1 MKNKNFFREKAAGR
15 EIRMLRTMQTPW
27 VKLLMLGLMVGAL
40 VLTACAPEDLDITP
54 IPTATE
60 VPPPTPTREASVAA
74 ADDDVI
80 AANQGTLDAILAA
93 VPGQMPAGAVIWRR
107 DNQREMQAVTNID
120 NGVGMKVFFNEQT
133 GGTSTLTF
141 AVFNTPEDATVYY
154 DFIQGLREVLRNG
167 EPMENLPTPN
177 LAGSGLYGSNAIFQ
191 LDNIFVEV
199 SIELFSS
206 TQGNPLP
213 ALSRETIR
221 VVETALSS
229 VPARGGEEA
238 TEEPAAEAT
247 SEASAATGGNQAKL
261 DGILAALPPLLQASV
276 EWRRDSDAAPELET
290 IDADPNAVTGS
301 WHYTTASTG
310 DAIIFIS
317 VFDDAEGA
325 QAFFDAQH
333 ELHETLRRAEPN
345 DNFPEPNVFAG
356 GTYGWAALLRVDN
369 VVIRLSVP
377 RISSTLGDPLPSLMR
392 LAMQAVESA
401 S

>member
-1 MKNKNFFREKAAGR
+1 
-15 EIRMLRTMQTPW
+15 
-27 VKLLMLGLMVGAL
+27 
-40 VLTACAPEDLDITP
+40 
-54 IPTATE
+54 
-60 VPPPTPTREASVAA
+60 
-74 ADDDVI
+74 
-80 AANQGTLDAILAA
+80 
-93 VPGQMPAGAVIWRR
+93 
-107 DNQREMQAVTNID
+107 
-120 NGVGMKVFFNEQT
+120 
-133 GGTSTLTF
+133 
-141 AVFNTPEDATVYY
+141 
-154 DFIQGLREVLRNG
+154 
-167 EPMENLPTPN
+167 MENMPTPN

-221 VVETALSS
+221 VVETALSNA
-229 VPARGGEEA
+229 PASGGEA
-238 TEEPAAEAT
+238 AADSAEAT
-247 SEASAATGGNQAKL
+247 SEASAATGGNQVTL

-276 EWRRDSDAAPELET
+276 EWRRDSNTEPEFET

-345 DNFPEPNVFAG
+345 DNFPEPNLFAG
-356 GTYGWAALLRVDN
+356 GTYGWAALMRLDN

-392 LAMQAVESA
+392 LARGAVESVTGEA
-401 S
+401 SS